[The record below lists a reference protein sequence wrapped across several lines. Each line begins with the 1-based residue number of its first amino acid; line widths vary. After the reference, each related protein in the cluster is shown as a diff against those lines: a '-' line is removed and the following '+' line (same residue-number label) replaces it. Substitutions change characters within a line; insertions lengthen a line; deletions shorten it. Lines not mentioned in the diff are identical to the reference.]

1 MPANPIAVPGMKP
14 LGLAMNL
21 LRSSKVQ
28 VPPLAFM
35 AAEKL
40 NPRPSPRA
48 SLTTPKR
55 FGPTRFGPPFSK
67 VWQAAHFLAAAAPF
81 STEAVCSSFSIGSDG
96 AAGAAGPPLVSSF
109 TAISKPGFSSGLGVK
124 IACAAKLVTR
134 TRMQAPRILLS
145 SKESIVDQAPG
156 RKVTKGPEEA
166 AVGKETAS
174 GIRLSKPSLSRVEIS
189 VCPASGN
196 PVKRANS
203 RPISL
208 DPHYFRRVF
217 DPP

>member
-55 FGPTRFGPPFSK
+55 FGPTRLGPPFSK

-81 STEAVCSSFSIGSDG
+81 STEAVCKSFSIGSEG
-96 AAGAAGPPLVSSF
+96 AAASLAPPPWATSF
-109 TAISKPGFSSGLGVK
+109 TAISKPGFAGITGAK
-124 IACAAKLVTR
+124 IAWAAKLVTR
-134 TRMQAPRILLS
+134 RTRQVPRRAPRILLS
-145 SKESIVDQAPG
+145 SKESIVG
-156 RKVTKGPEEA
+156 
-166 AVGKETAS
+166 S
-174 GIRLSKPSLSRVEIS
+174 G
-189 VCPASGN
+189 
-196 PVKRANS
+196 S
-203 RPISL
+203 RPGDRLKAGKTAAGARQESAFA
-208 DPHYFRRVF
+208 PH
-217 DPP
+217 PQQ